1 MSGLV
6 ILRMARTEKV
16 IMTNMC
22 MVFSEN
28 RVLVQDKRDD
38 DYSGITF
45 PGGHVERGE
54 SFTDA
59 VIREVWEETGLKISE
74 PKLCGIKDWMKD
86 EETRYI
92 VLFYKTDKF
101 EGIVTS
107 SEEGD
112 VFWLTLDEMKQR
124 KLAYG
129 MDKMLEVFL
138 FNVTVGGL
146 ILSVAGMIGLELS
159 ENFKKE
165 YKIVKRKSKISK
177 NEKDKRQSNIKIA
190 KNEGIIDIRMSKSGE
205 EVA

>member
-1 MSGLV
+1 
-6 ILRMARTEKV
+6 
-16 IMTNMC
+16 

-28 RVLVQDKRDD
+28 RVLVQDKTDD

-45 PGGHVERGE
+45 SGGHVERGE

-74 PKLCGIKDWMKD
+74 PKLCGIKDGMKD

-92 VLFYKTDKF
+92 VLLYKTDKF

-112 VFWLTLDEMKQR
+112 VFCLTLDEMKQR

-138 FNVTVGGL
+138 NDNISEYFFFEENGKW
-146 ILSVAGMIGLELS
+146 IEEL
-159 ENFKKE
+159 K
-165 YKIVKRKSKISK
+165 
-177 NEKDKRQSNIKIA
+177 
-190 KNEGIIDIRMSKSGE
+190 
-205 EVA
+205 

>member
-1 MSGLV
+1 
-6 ILRMARTEKV
+6 MARTEKV

-92 VLFYKTDKF
+92 VLLYKTDKF

-138 FNVTVGGL
+138 ND
-146 ILSVAGMIGLELS
+146 
-159 ENFKKE
+159 
-165 YKIVKRKSKISK
+165 KISEYFFYEENGK
-177 NEKDKRQSNIKIA
+177 WIEELKSSAVLSSSWAKRPAHIFSMVNIL
-190 KNEGIIDIRMSKSGE
+190 DY
-205 EVA
+205 